1 MKTFYVGIK
10 GLVRDPSR
18 GVLLLHKP
26 SGKNGFWE
34 LPGGR
39 IDGDE
44 SFESTLIRELNE
56 ELPGIKN
63 IEIGELLGAFRVSKE
78 YPDNTGLVLLYFDV
92 QATLPD
98 SVVIS
103 DEHDD
108 FTFFNG
114 HGDMPEPINPV
125 VRGLLEKIDD

>member
-1 MKTFYVGIK
+1 M
-10 GLVRDPSR
+10 RDPSR
-18 GVLLLHKP
+18 GVLLLHKYRD
-26 SGKNGFWE
+26 KNGFWE

-44 SFESTLIRELNE
+44 SFESTLIRELKE

-63 IEIGELLGAFRVSKE
+63 IKVGKLLGAFRVSK
-78 YPDNTGLVLLYFDV
+78 DFSNDIGLVLLYFDV
-92 QATLPD
+92 NAVLPD
-98 SVVIS
+98 TVVIS

-114 HGDMPEPINPV
+114 HGAIPEPTNPV
-125 VRGLLEKIDD
+125 VRELLEKTVPGK